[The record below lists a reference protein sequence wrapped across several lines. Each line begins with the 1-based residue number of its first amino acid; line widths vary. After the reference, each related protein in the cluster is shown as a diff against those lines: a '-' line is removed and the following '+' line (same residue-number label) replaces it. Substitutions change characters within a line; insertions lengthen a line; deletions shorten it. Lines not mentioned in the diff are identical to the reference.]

1 MDVYASATRIK
12 NFLVSIPF
20 VGLINYTFNLLNVER
35 VLMLIYFF
43 LPLIV
48 SKPELILRLN
58 EVTSFA

>member
-1 MDVYASATRIK
+1 MDGYASAPRIE
-12 NFLVSIPF
+12 NFLVSNPF
-20 VGLINYTFNLLNVER
+20 VGLINYTLNLLNVEH
-35 VLMLIYFF
+35 VLMLIHFF